1 MNESSVR
8 VVLDSSPPIHPSDPS
23 SLVKVT
29 NDWNVA
35 GSNRHSS
42 VLILFNL
49 SAELP
54 LLLNMPSCFSALQ
67 CLVSGSPMILV
78 LLLPFSQ
85 ILHKFCC
92 PVCLYPI
99 FSSQS
104 SVLDPPVTLIII
116 CISHCGLCCAVVT
129 NESWNLRD
137 GTHNSG
143 LFLTIFSHSPPQPLS
158 PPWRKIPSQWPTFN
172 LLQSQNIPWITPL
185 LTEMALPSPCSSS
198 LQDKS
203 RPSAMTHK
211 ALRDQCTAV
220 FSSFISYH
228 MVLPWCTLLPSLTPA
243 FLQFLEHT
251 SDFLLWTCLLFHKYS
266 FSTSVL
272 PGDKGR
278 LCSCRI

>member
-129 NESWNLRD
+129 NES
-137 GTHNSG
+137 
-143 LFLTIFSHSPPQPLS
+143 
-158 PPWRKIPSQWPTFN
+158 
-172 LLQSQNIPWITPL
+172 
-185 LTEMALPSPCSSS
+185 
-198 LQDKS
+198 
-203 RPSAMTHK
+203 
-211 ALRDQCTAV
+211 
-220 FSSFISYH
+220 
-228 MVLPWCTLLPSLTPA
+228 
-243 FLQFLEHT
+243 
-251 SDFLLWTCLLFHKYS
+251 
-266 FSTSVL
+266 
-272 PGDKGR
+272 
-278 LCSCRI
+278 